1 MIVLKSADLEVAV
14 RAAMASKYRYGGQT
28 CVCADRFLVHEDVV
42 DAFVERLAAEASALK
57 LGHGLDAG
65 TSIGPLID
73 EAATFKCQERVK
85 GAVSAGGRVVCGG
98 NKPPGPGSFFEPTVV
113 RDVAIDSELWQL
125 ETFGPVAGIAS
136 FSDDAEAVRL
146 ANKGP
151 AGLAAYVC
159 GELGHAWA
167 VAEKL
172 DFGIVGVN
180 EGAVSH
186 AAMPFGGTKESG
198 LGREGGNHGIDEYL
212 EDKYLCLGG
221 LEM

>member
-1 MIVLKSADLEVAV
+1 MIST
-14 RAAMASKYRYGGQT
+14 Q
-28 CVCADRFLVHEDVV
+28 
-42 DAFVERLAAEASALK
+42 
-57 LGHGLDAG
+57 
-65 TSIGPLID
+65 
-73 EAATFKCQERVK
+73 
-85 GAVSAGGRVVCGG
+85 
-98 NKPPGPGSFFEPTVV
+98 V
-113 RDVAIDSELWQL
+113 RDVAVDSELWQL

-146 ANKGP
+146 ANDGP

-167 VAEKL
+167 VAERL

-221 LEM
+221 LDM